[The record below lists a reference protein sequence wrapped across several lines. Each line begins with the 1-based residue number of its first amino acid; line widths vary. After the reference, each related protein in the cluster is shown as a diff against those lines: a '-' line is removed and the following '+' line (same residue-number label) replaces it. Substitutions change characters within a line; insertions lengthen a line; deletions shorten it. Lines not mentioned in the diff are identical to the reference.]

1 MLKKIISVI
10 FAILLL
16 SSVVGVSY
24 AKRLE
29 VKYEPLQNRFEGTP
43 TFCTKEPASDP
54 NIPES
59 IVPILLKKTKG
70 NLDAWIGPLKSS
82 SPRDAKWDVNYIEI
96 PRGKQAEFDYSKCN
110 VIISFLK
117 NPPQGLADVEVLGRH
132 YFKNNTNHVEIY
144 YQGYGVCETKDST
157 WTYWYTCQ
165 QDSPK
170 LIVAME
176 AILRH
181 ELGHAMGLG
190 HYISEEIF
198 YTGGLGHPSSIM
210 VPILDL
216 LASPSH
222 VPIDPELMEIMPVDI
237 AKLKEI
243 YGNDGWGKTEKTQA
257 KEKPSSKVIQTKQGK
272 VIIEKLSAQIS
283 SDLYKK
289 GQKAE
294 VKISHHGKTDTY
306 KVLVNS
312 KGKLDYSFKI
322 TDKTVPGKYEIAMN
336 YLGKTI
342 KKFSYDIR

>member
-1 MLKKIISVI
+1 LKKLVSVI

-16 SSVVGVSY
+16 SSVGVSS

-29 VKYEPLQNRFEGTP
+29 VKYDPLPNQFEGTP
-43 TFCTKEPASDP
+43 TFCTKEPSQDP
-54 NIPES
+54 TLPES
-59 IVPILLKKTKG
+59 IIPILLKKTKA

-82 SPRDAKWDVNYIEI
+82 SMRDAKWDINYIEI
-96 PRGKQAEFDYSKCN
+96 PRAKQASFDYAKCN

-117 NPPQGLADVEVLGRH
+117 NPPKGAEGIEILGLH
-132 YFKNNTNHVEIY
+132 YFKDNTSHVEIY
-144 YQGYGVCETKDST
+144 YQGYGICETKDSQ

-190 HYISEEIF
+190 HYISEELF

-210 VPILDL
+210 VSVLDV

-222 VPIDPELMEIMPVDI
+222 LPLDPELMEIMPVDI

-243 YGNDGWGKTEKTQA
+243 YGNDGWGKTTETVA
-257 KEKPSSKVIQTKQGK
+257 KEKTHTKIIQTKPGK
-272 VIIEKLSAQIS
+272 VIIEKITTQIP
-283 SDLYKK
+283 DNLYRK
-289 GQKAE
+289 GQKAD
-294 VKISHHGKTDTY
+294 VIITHDKNTDKQ

-312 KGKLDYSFKI
+312 KGNLDYSFRI
-322 TDKTVPGKYEIAMN
+322 TDRMTGKYEIAIN
-336 YLGKTI
+336 YLGKAI

>member
-1 MLKKIISVI
+1 LKKLVAVI

-16 SSVVGVSY
+16 SSVMSIAS
-24 AKRLE
+24 AKRFE
-29 VKYEPLQNRFEGTP
+29 VKYDPLPNRFEGTP
-43 TFCTKEPASDP
+43 TFCTKEPAQDP
-54 NIPES
+54 NVPES
-59 IVPILLKKTKG
+59 IIPILLKKTKA

-82 SPRDAKWDVNYIEI
+82 SQRDAKWDINYVEI
-96 PRGKQAEFDYSKCN
+96 PRSKQASFDYAKCN

-117 NPPQGLADVEVLGRH
+117 TPPQGLEGVEILGRH
-132 YFKNNTNHVEIY
+132 YFKDNTNHVEIY
-144 YQGYGVCETKDST
+144 YQGYGICETKDSQ

-190 HYISEEIF
+190 HYISEELL

-210 VPILDL
+210 VPILDV

-222 VPIDPELMEIMPVDI
+222 TPLDPELMEIMPVDI

-243 YGNDGWGKTEKTQA
+243 YGNDGWGKKTEIK
-257 KEKPSSKVIQTKQGK
+257 KEKANSKVIQIKNGK
-272 VIIEKLSAQIS
+272 AIIEKITVQIPPE
-283 SDLYKK
+283 LYKK
-289 GQKAE
+289 GQKAN
-294 VKISHHGKTDTY
+294 VILLHDGKTDTQ

-312 KGKLDYSFKI
+312 KGKLDYTFKI
-322 TDKTVPGKYEIAMN
+322 TDKTVPGKYEITIN

-342 KKFSYDIR
+342 KKFSYEIR